1 MKKLGLGPKMILS
14 FLVAIAGSVV
24 ICGVITYSRTKNVL
38 NSNMQLTSEQTLE
51 SALNSLQTYEKTI
64 SLPVDLLTRKTSIKQ
79 LEYEDQFDDYI
90 ANVQDELV
98 AACKVTQGAVRS
110 YYATS
115 SGKLITGWV
124 KYEDNG
130 DKTAM
135 NTIEEN
141 VDLSGEDWYVNCQ
154 GRKAKVNSIF
164 SYITQPYEDPQTGG
178 QIFTVAQEVKYKDV
192 LMGVVAMDID
202 AAQLENYI
210 RNIRILNTGF
220 AMLIDADGNIVID
233 SDKNT
238 FADGNVT
245 GLEFWTPISGELKS
259 LEEQKSALKEA
270 GDESASDITLESVY
284 TMRADGMDC
293 AVTAMTDQV
302 TGWILLGCISDV
314 ENTGNLAKI
323 NGALVFAGVISS
335 EKSCFFKLNLF

>member
-259 LEEQKSALKEA
+259 LRFRHHTGVCIHDACRWHGLCGDRDDRPGDRLDSSGLHQRCREHRQSCEDQRCA
-270 GDESASDITLESVY
+270 GICGCVRSDLRY
-284 TMRADGMDC
+284 CDRAYYRVQPC
-293 AVTAMTDQV
+293 A
-302 TGWILLGCISDV
+302 
-314 ENTGNLAKI
+314 
-323 NGALVFAGVISS
+323 
-335 EKSCFFKLNLF
+335 